1 MNDNSL
7 FKKKNVF
14 LVFVGK
20 ASTLFIVLIQN
31 SLRLD
36 RTDGAVLQD
45 MIISIK
51 RCLSEKLAL
60 IPDTKVVITNNTPPI
75 RKERNISSETLE
87 VHLSEKGVLT
97 TLLQLLSKRLDT
109 LDLISVMQELQRTV
123 SRTVRRHYSGRLS
136 YSNFSPTPVQIRDN
150 LSSVP
155 RLQKTEQVS

>member
-1 MNDNSL
+1 MTIDFL
-7 FKKKNVF
+7 RKKNVF

-20 ASTLFIVLIQN
+20 ASTLYVVLIQN
-31 SLRLD
+31 SLRLY
-36 RTDGAVLQD
+36 RTDGAVLQE
-45 MIISIK
+45 MIFSIK

-60 IPDTKVVITNNTPPI
+60 IPDTKVVITNNTPRM

-123 SRTVRRHYSGRLS
+123 SRTVRRYYSGRLR
-136 YSNFSPTPVQIRDN
+136 YSDFSHTPVQIRDN

-155 RLQKTEQVS
+155 RLQKME

>member
-1 MNDNSL
+1 MNENRL

-20 ASTLFIVLIQN
+20 ASTLFVVLIQN
-31 SLRLD
+31 RLRLE
-36 RTDGAVLQD
+36 RTSGAVLEQ

-51 RCLSEKLAL
+51 GCLSEKLAL
-60 IPDTKVVITNNTPPI
+60 IPDTKVVIANNMPPM
-75 RKERNISSETLE
+75 REGNISSETLE
-87 VHLSEKGVLT
+87 VYLSEKGVLT

-123 SRTVRRHYSGRLS
+123 SRTVPSYYSRRLGYSE
-136 YSNFSPTPVQIRDN
+136 FSHTPVQIRDN

-155 RLQKTEQVS
+155 RLQKTE

>member
-1 MNDNSL
+1 MNDNRL

-36 RTDGAVLQD
+36 RTDGAVLQE

-60 IPDTKVVITNNTPPI
+60 IPDTKVVIANNMP
-75 RKERNISSETLE
+75 RMGKGNISSETLE
-87 VHLSEKGVLT
+87 VYLSGKGVLT

-155 RLQKTEQVS
+155 RLQKTE

>member
-1 MNDNSL
+1 MIRDFL
-7 FKKKNVF
+7 TKKISV

-31 SLRLD
+31 SLRLV
-36 RTDGAVLQD
+36 RTSGAVLQQ

-60 IPDTKVVITNNTPPI
+60 IPETKVVITSNVP
-75 RKERNISSETLE
+75 RAGEEGNISSETLE

-109 LDLISVMQELQRTV
+109 LDLISVMQELQRTLL
-123 SRTVRRHYSGRLS
+123 RTVPSYYSRRLGYSD
-136 YSNFSPTPVQIRDN
+136 FSHTPVQIRDN
-150 LSSVP
+150 LSSAP
-155 RLQKTEQVS
+155 RLQKTE

>member
-1 MNDNSL
+1 MNDNRL
-7 FKKKNVF
+7 IKKKNVF

-20 ASTLFIVLIQN
+20 ASTLLVVLIQN
-31 SLRLD
+31 RLGLE
-36 RTDGAVLQD
+36 RTSGAVLEQ
-45 MIISIK
+45 MSINIK

-60 IPDTKVVITNNTPPI
+60 IPDTKVVIANNMPPM
-75 RKERNISSETLE
+75 REERNISSETLE
-87 VHLSEKGVLT
+87 VYLFEKGVLT

-123 SRTVRRHYSGRLS
+123 SRTVPRHYSGRLS

-155 RLQKTEQVS
+155 RLQKTE

>member
-1 MNDNSL
+1 M
-7 FKKKNVF
+7 FF
-14 LVFVGK
+14 LGK
-20 ASTLFIVLIQN
+20 ASTIFVVLIQN

-36 RTDGAVLQD
+36 PTDGAVLQE

-60 IPDTKVVITNNTPPI
+60 IPDTKVVIANNMPPM
-75 RKERNISSETLE
+75 RKEGNISSETLE
-87 VHLSEKGVLT
+87 VYLSGKGVLT

-123 SRTVRRHYSGRLS
+123 SRTVSRYRYVEDV
-136 YSNFSPTPVQIRDN
+136 YTPVQIRDN

-155 RLQKTEQVS
+155 RLQKTE

>member
-1 MNDNSL
+1 MNDNRL
-7 FKKKNVF
+7 ITKKNVF

-20 ASTLFIVLIQN
+20 ASTLFVVLIQN
-31 SLRLD
+31 RLGLEQ
-36 RTDGAVLQD
+36 TSGAVLEQ
-45 MIISIK
+45 MSINIK

-60 IPDTKVVITNNTPPI
+60 IPDTKVVITNNMPPME
-75 RKERNISSETLE
+75 KEGNISSETLE
-87 VHLSEKGVLT
+87 VYLSEKGVLT

-155 RLQKTEQVS
+155 RLQKTE